1 MMRPFEARLARGLVL
16 ALLMTPTAAPAQN
29 FFEELFGGMEGRP
42 LGEPRATHRRQ
53 DAPRA
58 RKPRAEK
65 PARAERPARAAEPR
79 SSRRRDAPQRQS
91 GPKPETKTVAPTATG
106 PEPPPPPYD
115 AQMQRLAELLG
126 GLSYLRDLCGAGD
139 GAEWRAKMAKLRD
152 ADAPAGAR
160 RARMTAAFN
169 RGFEGYELTYRACT
183 PNARMIVE
191 RQLEEAQQV
200 ASSVTT
206 RYGAP

>member
-1 MMRPFEARLARGLVL
+1 MTRLFEAPLARGVALV
-16 ALLMTPTAAPAQN
+16 LLMTPTAAPAQN

-42 LGEPRATHRRQ
+42 LGEPRAPSHHRRQ
-53 DAPRA
+53 EAPRPS
-58 RKPRAEK
+58 KPRAEK
-65 PARAERPARAAEPR
+65 PSRVAEPKR
-79 SSRRRDAPQRQS
+79 ARRREEPRRAS
-91 GPKPETKTVAPTATG
+91 SSKPEPKTAAPAATG
-106 PEPPPPPYD
+106 PEAPLPPYD
-115 AQMQRLAELLG
+115 AQIQRLAELLG

-183 PNARMIVE
+183 ANARLIVE

-200 ASSVTT
+200 ASSVAT
-206 RYGAP
+206 RYGTP